1 MIHILFKNCLL
12 KSYIKDTCGLYKI
25 FEIYLLNSIKTSFN
39 FYEIIFLLFKIYF
52 LYFIVFNRQNKNNIN
67 NNNEFLVHEHKLVT
81 VFLVYYIYPT
91 EVLKFWHYIIYSNI
105 DDIEMRQ

>member
-67 NNNEFLVHEHKLVT
+67 NNEFLVHEHKLVSAFFFGLLYLPYRGFK
-81 VFLVYYIYPT
+81 VLALYYLFKY
-91 EVLKFWHYIIYSNI
+91 
-105 DDIEMRQ
+105 